1 MRDTTSHLRVGLVIP
16 LQGPGGLFAPSCEA
30 TASLAVSQINAD
42 GGICGREVTLQIIEG
57 GDSPA
62 AVAQRVAQALDEH
75 RIDAVTGWHISAVRE
90 ELASVVDGRV
100 PYVYSSLYEGGE
112 QRPGVI
118 CSGEVP
124 KRQIEPALA
133 WLRDL
138 LGLRRWCIVGDDYI
152 WPRASAAHTVRFCHD
167 LGLDIVDEIFVP
179 YGTTSFDQ
187 VVDRVAR
194 SGAEAVLMLL
204 VGQDAVLFNREF
216 AARSLH
222 ERITRFSPLMEE
234 TMLLASGA
242 DATENLYVAAGY
254 FNSLATAG
262 AMDLMS
268 AYVGRYGPDA
278 PPLNNMAE
286 SCHEGMLVLRALY
299 EAAGSRSYADLV
311 GSIDR
316 VGYDGP
322 RGPTSME
329 GGVCAH
335 DVYLARADGH
345 DFDVLERLGGRTR

>member
-1 MRDTTSHLRVGLVIP
+1 MADATTHLRVGLVIP

-30 TASLAVSQINAD
+30 TASLTVAQVNAA
-42 GGICGREVTLQIIEG
+42 GGICGREVTLEIIEG
-57 GDSPA
+57 GDAPA
-62 AVAQRVAQALDEH
+62 AVARRVARALDEH

-90 ELASVVDGRV
+90 ELASLVEGRV

-124 KRQIEPALA
+124 QRQIEPALA

-138 LGLRRWCIVGDDYI
+138 LGLRRWCIVGADYI
-152 WPRASAAHTVRFCHD
+152 WPRASAAHSARFCHD
-167 LGLDIVDEIFVP
+167 LGLTVVDEVFVP
-179 YGTTSFDQ
+179 YGTTDFVD
-187 VVDRVAR
+187 VVGRVAR
-194 SGAEAVLMLL
+194 SGADAVLMLL

-216 AARSLH
+216 AARALH
-222 ERITRFSPLMEE
+222 DRITRFSPLMEE

-242 DATENLYVAAGY
+242 EATKNLYVAAGY
-254 FNSLATAG
+254 FGSLATAG

-268 AYVGRYGPDA
+268 AYVGRYGPQA

-286 SCHEGMLVLRALY
+286 SCHEGLLVLRALY
-299 EAAGSRSYADLV
+299 EAAGSDSFDDLA
-311 GSIDR
+311 GSVDR
-316 VGYDGP
+316 IGYDGP
-322 RGPTSME
+322 RGPTSMV
-329 GGVCAH
+329 GGVCTH

-345 DFDVLERLGGRTR
+345 DFDVLERLGARIR